1 MIIPECFCG
10 TLCTKPCP
18 FIKEVLQELKE
29 VQQEEKEKENV

>member
-18 FIKEVLQELKE
+18 FIKEVLQELEELKE
-29 VQQEEKEKENV
+29 EQEKE